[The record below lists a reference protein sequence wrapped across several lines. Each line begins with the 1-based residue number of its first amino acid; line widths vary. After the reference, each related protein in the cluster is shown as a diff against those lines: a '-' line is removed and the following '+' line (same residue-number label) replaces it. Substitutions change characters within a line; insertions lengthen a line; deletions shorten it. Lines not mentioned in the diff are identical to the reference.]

1 MSHRNSQKSQKFSLR
16 FLSAA
21 RAEGTFR
28 DFRDFCVTINIL
40 TMVLH
45 IGVRFRRK
53 VAANSEKGSTFL
65 SERWHLSWA
74 SSSLFSSFLFLMG
87 AGGDSRNT

>member
-28 DFRDFCVTINIL
+28 DFLRPSGSKRAELERRGGLGDGSL
-40 TMVLH
+40 THTKQATTWMPAIERQL
-45 IGVRFRRK
+45 RL
-53 VAANSEKGSTFL
+53 L
-65 SERWHLSWA
+65 SNQ
-74 SSSLFSSFLFLMG
+74 
-87 AGGDSRNT
+87 DS

>member
-28 DFRDFCVTINIL
+28 DFRDFCVTKNKVNDNKFRINYN
-40 TMVLH
+40 MD
-45 IGVRFRRK
+45 
-53 VAANSEKGSTFL
+53 N
-65 SERWHLSWA
+65 
-74 SSSLFSSFLFLMG
+74 
-87 AGGDSRNT
+87 